1 MLQTM
6 IHVYFILLILFK
18 KNCNFL
24 LFLYYNI
31 FYIIYPNIGL
41 YDLTV
46 DSSTE
51 FLFRNKH
58 NLINILQFYEMF
70 IYDNIL

>member
-1 MLQTM
+1 M
-6 IHVYFILLILFK
+6 YILFYLFYLK
-18 KNCNFL
+18 KIVIFCYF
-24 LFLYYNI
+24 YTYNI